1 MPKEPKITA
10 LYERLSRDDDLAGG
24 LTLRNSLGT
33 FRHKQDSTLVAEQ
46 ATIFST
52 SCFLRVNI

>member
-1 MPKEPKITA
+1 MRKNR
-10 LYERLSRDDDLAGG
+10 ERSIGKLVYFAFLIHSSG

-46 ATIFST
+46 TAIFSA
-52 SCFLRVNI
+52 CIFLHVNI